1 MLYQLSYSRE
11 FEAGPAASGA
21 TGCHVPGAAQPTHQN
36 PEAFRR
42 PTGQTRHLA
51 RRPPVPC
58 ALQPSSRQRPV
69 RRPSARSVSQP
80 NSRRSPVRLYI
91 DRRGASRARNEAVV
105 LEDQID
111 VSHQGANAY
120 DKPARPAQGTH
131 QAARTR
137 GATVT
142 HTRPKTYSANAY
154 DKPARPAQ
162 GTGKPVQTQ
171 GLTIFHTKQ
180 QTRFSG
186 GCWIRTNVGNAGRFT
201 ACSLWPLGQPSEV
214 QHRASGGTRTP
225 NHLFTKQVLCQLSY
239 ASRKRTRIF
248 ASRGAARDSEQVS
261 EASSVHGQDRQWPGG
276 TSRAAPRAHQKK
288 GAPHPYFPLSVW
300 SQGEGGGGVD
310 ENRAR
315 SARSRECQA

>member
-21 TGCHVPGAAQPTHQN
+21 TGCHVHSIWQATKQKT
-36 PEAFRR
+36 AFSPR
-42 PTGQTRHLA
+42 PASRPPHPSPRA
-51 RRPPVPC
+51 PVRPVRRPPVRC
-58 ALQPSSRQRPV
+58 APQPTRRRRPVRGPNVLSVPQPNRRQRPV
-69 RRPSARSVSQP
+69 RRPPVRCALQP
-80 NSRRSPVRLYI
+80 NSRRGPVRRYT
-91 DRRGASRARNEAVV
+91 DRRGASLARNEVVV
-105 LEDQID
+105 LQDQID

-120 DKPARPAQGTH
+120 DKPARPAQGT
-131 QAARTR
+131 
-137 GATVT
+137 G
-142 HTRPKTYSANAY
+142 
-154 DKPARPAQ
+154 KPA
-162 GTGKPVQTQ
+162 QTQ

-239 ASRKRTRIF
+239 ASRERTRIF

-288 GAPHPYFPLSVW
+288 GAPHPYFPP
-300 SQGEGGGGVD
+300 
-310 ENRAR
+310 
-315 SARSRECQA
+315 